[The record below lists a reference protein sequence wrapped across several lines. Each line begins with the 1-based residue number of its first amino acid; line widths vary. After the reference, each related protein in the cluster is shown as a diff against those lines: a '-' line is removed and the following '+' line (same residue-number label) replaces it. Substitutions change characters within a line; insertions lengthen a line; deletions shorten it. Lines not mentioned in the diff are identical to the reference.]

1 MMDDFMK
8 WFRGEV
14 GLGAVAPKASTWA
27 AQRDRWS
34 SLNEGPIKLNLYV
47 RSNIAWKYASM
58 DDLTE
63 RTAAVRP
70 DVMAG
75 IKWWNAN
82 IATSY
87 PDYRAAMQDLSER
100 SWRNIRQ
107 LDAVIKQDMRYVQ
120 ALTAIAGDDLPMVFL
135 PTDDDDWY
143 APSISNMLTATYKA
157 SPNTDV
163 ICWSVGRV
171 DHRRGI
177 SFNPEG
183 GRQFKTNGYAVTD
196 NGLRKLAAIDEHLP
210 MLAMRRH
217 TAMKRIAQEFK
228 TQFIIAEVADRA
240 CYAIKNASPASV
252 QEVAKLPG
260 NDAALDLFRSA
271 YAGWNDDIPEPMAW
285 ATDYIKTMR
294 ALPL

>member
-1 MMDDFMK
+1 MAGFME

-14 GLGAVAPKASTWA
+14 GFDAVAPKAADWA
-27 AQRDRWS
+27 KERNRWS
-34 SLNEGPIKLNLYV
+34 SFVESPVKLNLYV

-63 RTAAVRP
+63 RTAAARP
-70 DVMAG
+70 DVMAS

-87 PDYRAAMQDLSER
+87 LDYRAAMQDLSER

-135 PTDDDDWY
+135 PTDDDDWF
-143 APSISNMLTATYKA
+143 APAISDMLAATYEA
-157 SPNTDV
+157 NPDTDV
-163 ICWSVGRV
+163 ISWNVGRV
-171 DHRRGI
+171 DHRTGI
-177 SFNPEG
+177 SFGSESR
-183 GRQFKTNGYAVTD
+183 RQFQTNGYAITD
-196 NGLRKLAAIDEHLP
+196 KGLQKLAAIDENLP

-217 TAMKRIAQEFK
+217 TAMKRVVQEFDSR
-228 TQFIIAEVADRA
+228 FIVADVEDRY

-252 QEVAKLPG
+252 TNMVKLSG
-260 NDAALDLFRSA
+260 NDGARDEVRRS
-271 YAGWNDDIPEPMAW
+271 YAGLKEDIPEPMAW
-285 ATDYIKTMR
+285 ATDHIMAMR